1 MLKKAKDNTARLD
14 EAIEELENA
23 IIGDD
28 IDTEKYHQKVSTLE
42 TLYKLRNGKSLRGS
56 TELKDWIPVIGSL
69 GGIMLIV
76 TFEAFGH
83 TLTSKSLAFTSKLK
97 S

>member
-1 MLKKAKDNTARLD
+1 MLKKAKDTARLD
-14 EAIEELENA
+14 EAIEELEDA

-28 IDTEKYHQKVSTLE
+28 IDTEKYHQKVSSLE
-42 TLYKLRNGKSLRGS
+42 TLYKLRNGKSQRGS

-69 GGIMLIV
+69 GGIALIV

-83 TLTSKSLAFTSKLK
+83 TLTSKSLGFTSKLK